1 MFQGMMYLHDSELR
15 VHGNLK
21 STNCVVS
28 SRWSLQV
35 SDFGLHELRDGQEYE
50 SEDSQFYSTLISLN
64 LRSNKKCVQPA
75 SSLFQ
80 TYFGFLPN
88 CCAMML

>member
-1 MFQGMMYLHDSELR
+1 MYLHDSELR

-35 SDFGLHELRDGQEYE
+35 SDFGLHELRDGQDYE
-50 SEDSQFYSTLISLN
+50 SEDNRYFSTVYCQNFKS
-64 LRSNKKCVQPA
+64 
-75 SSLFQ
+75 
-80 TYFGFLPN
+80 
-88 CCAMML
+88 